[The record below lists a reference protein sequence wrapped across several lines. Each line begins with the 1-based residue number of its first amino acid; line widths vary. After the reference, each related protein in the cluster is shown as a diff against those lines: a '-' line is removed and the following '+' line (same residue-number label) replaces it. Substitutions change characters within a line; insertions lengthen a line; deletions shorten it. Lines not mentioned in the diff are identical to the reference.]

1 MGDYVLD
8 FSFLTVITTCAEV
21 EPRSTSLKLIR
32 RMNVDIIRK
41 KKKKVWEFKNSSPS
55 QTLRG
60 KTFLR
65 PCFLNYA
72 VFQQLLIKQDDKT
85 MCVAACWVGSE

>member
-41 KKKKVWEFKNSSPS
+41 KKEKSLGIQKQFAEPNFERQDIFKALLPKLCSLSATAN
-55 QTLRG
+55 
-60 KTFLR
+60 KTR
-65 PCFLNYA
+65 
-72 VFQQLLIKQDDKT
+72 
-85 MCVAACWVGSE
+85 